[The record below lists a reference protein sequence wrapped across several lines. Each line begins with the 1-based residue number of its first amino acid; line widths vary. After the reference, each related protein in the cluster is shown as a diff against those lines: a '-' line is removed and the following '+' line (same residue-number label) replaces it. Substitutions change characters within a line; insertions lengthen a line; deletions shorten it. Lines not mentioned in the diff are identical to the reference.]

1 MCVHVAVNGRDEH
14 LDSAEGSVTEVG
26 EEEEEDVGT
35 GPPSPVTAAALVLV
49 RWVVLILADP
59 CCFTTLA
66 V

>member
-1 MCVHVAVNGRDEH
+1 M
-14 LDSAEGSVTEVG
+14 DSAEGSVTEV

-35 GPPSPVTAAALVLV
+35 GPPSPVTAAASVLV